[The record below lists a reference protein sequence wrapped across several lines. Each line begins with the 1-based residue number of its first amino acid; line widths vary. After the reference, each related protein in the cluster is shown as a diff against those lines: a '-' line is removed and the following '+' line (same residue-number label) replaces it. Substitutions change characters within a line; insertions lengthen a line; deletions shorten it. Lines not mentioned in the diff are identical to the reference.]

1 MLSVLKTS
9 PQKTTPKLI
18 RGRYILIVIAALI
31 LAILLYAA
39 LNVSDGIEDTNPEK
53 QLSADSTGG
62 SMIGVQPASFQQ
74 IGEFREGTA
83 QRLRLSGKAEPGAV
97 VVITNR
103 GERLRQV
110 RVNDLGQWGVTLDVN
125 GGPMVLEAQLYMGED
140 TPGVRS
146 EETVFRLPIP
156 EPEPEIAEDPGGSS
170 EKAPSEEIT
179 PVEIYKNTALIMVTA
194 PGSPSRVIQSPFGG
208 SPTAGPLSLS
218 VIDYDFSGGVIITG
232 TSTVPGRVRF
242 YAQTAVI
249 GETGIGVGGRW
260 NFIASRLLPR
270 AKINIRAELIPAPGA
285 PNAPV
290 DPVSVTVPFNFL
302 PPLQEEDTDGS
313 GALSINIDPQQ
324 WQVRRTLI
332 GGGGQ
337 STVIYAPLPTEAN
350 PQDVSETAE

>member
-39 LNVSDGIEDTNPEK
+39 LNVSDGIEDPNPEK
-53 QLSADSTGG
+53 QLGADSTGG

-74 IGEFREGTA
+74 ISEFREGTA

-110 RVNDLGQWGVTLDVN
+110 GVNDLGQWGVTLDVD

-156 EPEPEIAEDPGGSS
+156 EPEPEI
-170 EKAPSEEIT
+170 T
-179 PVEIYKNTALIMVTA
+179 
-194 PGSPSRVIQSPFGG
+194 GSPSRVIQSPFGG

-337 STVIYAPLPTEAN
+337 STVIYAPLPTEAD
-350 PQDVSETAE
+350 PQDVSETPE

>member
-1 MLSVLKTS
+1 MLTALKTS

-39 LNVSDGIEDTNPEK
+39 LNVSDAIEGSETETQLISDTASGP
-53 QLSADSTGG
+53 L
-62 SMIGVQPASFQQ
+62 IGVQPASFQQ
-74 IGEFREGTA
+74 ISEFRESTA

-110 RVNDLGQWGVTLDVN
+110 GVNDLGQWGVTLDVDD
-125 GGPMVLEAQLYMGED
+125 GPMVLEAQLYMGED

-146 EETVFRLPIP
+146 EETVFRLPVP
-156 EPEPEIAEDPGGSS
+156 EPETAAESDGNPDVDPS
-170 EKAPSEEIT
+170 
-179 PVEIYKNTALIMVTA
+179 VELTSVANYKTSALIMVTA
-194 PGSPSRVIQSPFGG
+194 PGSPSRIIQSPFGG

-285 PNAPV
+285 PNAPAE
-290 DPVSVTVPFNFL
+290 PVSVTVPFNFL

-337 STVIYAPLPTEAN
+337 STVIYAPSPSESD
-350 PQDVSETAE
+350 PQDASETTE